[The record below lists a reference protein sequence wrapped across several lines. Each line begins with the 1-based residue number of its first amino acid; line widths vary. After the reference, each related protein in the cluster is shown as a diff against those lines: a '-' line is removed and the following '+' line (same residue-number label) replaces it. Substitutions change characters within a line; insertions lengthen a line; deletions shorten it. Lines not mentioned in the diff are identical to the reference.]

1 MYLDGGRCGQ
11 GAVFDR
17 SDEPVAAAGQGLDV
31 AGLLRRIAQCVAQ
44 SFDRRIKADIEIDK
58 RVGGP
63 KLLVKLFPG
72 YQLARVFHQHGQ
84 DLKGLIVK
92 LDLDAL
98 LV

>member
-1 MYLDGGRCGQ
+1 M
-11 GAVFDR
+11 
-17 SDEPVAAAGQGLDV
+17 
-31 AGLLRRIAQCVAQ
+31 
-44 SFDRRIKADIEIDK
+44 IEIDK

-63 KLLVKLFPG
+63 KPLMKLFPG
-72 YQLARVFHQHGQ
+72 YQLARVFEQHGQ